1 MKYGTVIKKYTRGSE
16 RSKEAALSLFSAKY
30 LIQIGLALMLLLS
43 FLYIAETNAV
53 MFSQRRI
60 PEKEVAIFQGEQG
73 LTKLE
78 IAAAQLQSARQVEE
92 VAKAHDM
99 IFTSGVTYVSLNDTP
114 VAFAR

>member
-1 MKYGTVIKKYTRGSE
+1 MIKKYANGSA
-16 RSKEAALSLFSAKY
+16 SAKEAALSRFSGTH
-30 LIQIGLALMLLLS
+30 LMQIGLALVLLLS

-53 MFSQRRI
+53 MFSQRSI

-92 VAKAHDM
+92 VAKARDM
-99 IFTSGVTYVSLNDTP
+99 IFSSGVTYVGLNDTP